1 MGSRNGT
8 VKYDGVE
15 ERIGLAEP
23 DMEEGLKGILM
34 VASNS
39 PVLSYETLPFFGK
52 RSQRAFSISSIPGGL
67 QTQTSCPTDSTKLQ
81 TFVGSQSSSIE
92 SSSSNSFAFLH
103 TVCWQMAGHIGID

>member
-39 PVLSYETLPFFGK
+39 PVLCYETLPFFGK
-52 RSQRAFSISSIPGGL
+52 RSQRSFSISSVSGGF
-67 QTQTSCPTDSTKLQ
+67 QTQTPFPIDSTGLK
-81 TFVGSQSSSIE
+81 TFVGSQSSSI
-92 SSSSNSFAFLH
+92 
-103 TVCWQMAGHIGID
+103 